1 MKKVLLVMF
10 LATAVMLGGCSST
23 PEREGVQPEKA
34 AAANA
39 ELGLRYMLQGNNEL
53 AMTKLKRSLEYDS
66 HYVPAHHYLAE
77 LYRRLDRDEDAEKH
91 YKEALDNLNGYGS
104 ALHNNYGAFLCNQD
118 RFDEGE
124 EQFQKVLENPVYKRR
139 DLVYENMGLC
149 LERKPDLEK
158 AEQYLR
164 KALQMNPRL
173 PKSLLAMG
181 RISFEHKNY
190 LSARA
195 YLQRYQAV
203 ARSTPESL
211 WLGIRVERVLGDK
224 NALASYGLMLKNSYP
239 DAPETKLY
247 LESK

>member
-1 MKKVLLVMF
+1 MKQVLLV
-10 LATAVMLGGCSST
+10 LSLVLSTLLGGCST
-23 PEREGVQPEKA
+23 TTVRDGVEPEKA
-34 AAANA
+34 AQANA
-39 ELGLRYMLQGNNEL
+39 QLGLRYMLQGNNEVAL
-53 AMTKLKRSLEYDS
+53 TKLKRSLEYDP
-66 HYVPAHHYLAE
+66 HYVPAHHYMAE
-77 LYRRLDRDEDAEKH
+77 LYRRLERYDDAEEH
-91 YKEALDNLNGYGS
+91 YREALNYLEGDDS
-104 ALHNNYGAFLCNQD
+104 ALHNNYGAFLCSQD

-124 EQFQKVLENPVYKRR
+124 EQFKKVLENPVYPRR

-149 LERKPDLEK
+149 LERKPDLAK
-158 AEQYLR
+158 AEEYLR
-164 KALQMNPRL
+164 KGLQLNPRL

-195 YLQRYQAV
+195 YLQRYQSV
-203 ARSTPESL
+203 ARPTPGSL

-224 NALASYGLMLKNSYP
+224 DALASYGLLLRKTYP